1 MLIFDELICGVDV
14 GVKVEIYW
22 LIFVLVR
29 WGVVLIVVLLEL
41 LEVFGLVDCVLVIG
55 EGELCGDFVN

>member
-22 LIFVLVR
+22 LIFVLV
-29 WGVVLIVVLLEL
+29 WCGVVLIVVLLEL
-41 LEVFGLVDCVLVIG
+41 LEVFGLVDCVFVIG